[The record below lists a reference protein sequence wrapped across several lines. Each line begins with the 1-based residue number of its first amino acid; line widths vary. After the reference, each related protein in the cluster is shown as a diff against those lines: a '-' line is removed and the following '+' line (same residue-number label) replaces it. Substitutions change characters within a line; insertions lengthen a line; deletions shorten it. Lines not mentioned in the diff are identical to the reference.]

1 MREICRDYAV
11 GDLVEFTIGE
21 TTTGALGIVIEI
33 RDYPK
38 QNPVIVH
45 WIDNNSVS
53 NPDLD
58 RIKKVYPSND

>member
-11 GDLVEFTIGE
+11 GDLVEFTIGGKYG
-21 TTTGALGIVIEI
+21 GALGVVVEI
-33 RDYPK
+33 RNYLK

-45 WIDNNSVS
+45 WIDDNNTS

-58 RIKKVYPSND
+58 RIKKVYHTNA

>member
-21 TTTGALGIVIEI
+21 KRMGSLGIVIELV
-33 RDYPK
+33 K
-38 QNPVIVH
+38 SQSNPVIVH
-45 WIDNNSVS
+45 WIDNNCTST
-53 NPDLD
+53 PDLD

>member
-11 GDLVEFTIGE
+11 GDLVEYTIG
-21 TTTGALGIVIEI
+21 GVLGVVIEI

-38 QNPVIVH
+38 INPIVVH